1 MAITGR
7 QRPVVRRVE
16 MKATQR
22 VIGCVIGLLASGG
35 CSDDAGSG
43 DNTGHGA
50 NGGQAGR
57 NSGGSGAIGS
67 GGGAAT
73 GSGGSAA
80 TGPGGT
86 GVGGT
91 GVGGTNLGGAGGMGG
106 SGIAGA
112 SGMGGSGISGAS
124 GSGGTNGASGSGG
137 GGPDVSIPGVACGGV
152 LDANVMT
159 PFATIGG
166 RQVFIDYPCRK
177 PQRTAVTFIL
187 NLHGT
192 FQQESGKHYI
202 RGYFPSYKF
211 MDTLNLII
219 ATPKSVVSQWA
230 NMDGGRDEP
239 HLMAVVDWMYQ
250 NFAGFDIKQMWVVGH
265 SWGAMYTR
273 TFACKTEFTNK
284 VKGVVLM
291 SGGTAMPACASRL
304 AVLGTVGE
312 TDIVTGE
319 LTQATTASGH
329 GCGAQ
334 QVSNLGNNRV
344 TQWPNCMPGWV
355 HKNYFMLGKGH
366 GFDPKDWPDDGMNK
380 DLADAIVST
389 R

>member
-1 MAITGR
+1 
-7 QRPVVRRVE
+7 

-43 DNTGHGA
+43 DNGGRGA
-50 NGGQAGR
+50 DGGNAGR
-57 NSGGSGAIGS
+57 SSGGSGAIGS

-80 TGPGGT
+80 TGA
-86 GVGGT
+86 
-91 GVGGTNLGGAGGMGG
+91 GGTNAGGTNAGGTNAGGAGGMGG
-106 SGIAGA
+106 GIAGS
-112 SGMGGSGISGAS
+112 SGMGGSGNTGAGGSGNAGAGGSGAA
-124 GSGGTNGASGSGG
+124 GSGGTAGSGG
-137 GGPDVSIPGVACGGV
+137 AGGSGGPNVDIPGVACGGV

-166 RQVFIDYPCRK
+166 RQVFIDYPCKK

-202 RGYFPSYKF
+202 RGYFPTYKYL
-211 MDTLNLII
+211 DTHNFII
-219 ATPKSVVSQWA
+219 ATPKSVVSQWG
-230 NMDGGRDEP
+230 NGDGGRDEP
-239 HLMAVVDWMYQ
+239 HLMEVVNWMYQ
-250 NFAGFDIKQMWVVGH
+250 TFSGFDIKQMWVVGH

-273 TFACKTEFTNK
+273 TFACKTEFQSK

-291 SGGTAMPACASRL
+291 SGGAGMPSCASRL
-304 AVLGTVGE
+304 AVMGTVGE

-319 LTQATTASGH
+319 LTQAATAMGH

-334 QVSNLGNNRV
+334 QVMNLGNNRV

-380 DLADAIVST
+380 DMADAILST